1 MINSLFELAVR
12 TVKDPRSAA
21 MQLAGLNIARRHLWL
36 ALALAVVLN
45 TIVYQISLVLAPPN
59 VVLPALFT
67 SPLLFAVVIGAGL
80 IISIFSL
87 TYAGRFLGGTGEL
100 NVIMTLLIWL
110 QFLRF
115 ALQLVAFV
123 LAPFIPGLAGVLVF
137 AASLYGIWLLLQFI
151 DVGHGL
157 NSLATAFG
165 VMVLATLGIMIGLAV
180 ILSLLGI
187 QNMGLT
193 PYV

>member
-1 MINSLFELAVR
+1 MINPLFELAVR

-165 VMVLATLGIMIGLAV
+165 VMFLATLGIMIGLAV